1 MDGSPNK
8 GSSAADTEL
17 TVRVNTEI
25 IHSALI
31 LRHFMLLDGCVFACE
46 KSLIMSARA
55 PPCRILNFNLI
66 NSKLRYGGNINE
78 KIIY

>member
-1 MDGSPNK
+1 MDDSPNK
-8 GSSAADTEL
+8 GLSATDTEL

-31 LRHFMLLDGCVFACE
+31 LWHTLPLDGCVFSCE

-55 PPCRILNFNLI
+55 PPCRIWI
-66 NSKLRYGGNINE
+66 SKKIKIQITRRNKNE
-78 KIIY
+78 LE